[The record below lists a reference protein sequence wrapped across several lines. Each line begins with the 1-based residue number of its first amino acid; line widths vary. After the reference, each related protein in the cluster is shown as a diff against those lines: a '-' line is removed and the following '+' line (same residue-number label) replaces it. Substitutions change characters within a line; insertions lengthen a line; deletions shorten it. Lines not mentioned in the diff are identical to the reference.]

1 MKPNTLFSGLTLKE
15 GVKKNKWSMAH
26 ARQRRATG
34 SDTFTSFF
42 QLAYLAQ
49 TLKRQ
54 LRDAFGSK
62 VIQK

>member
-1 MKPNTLFSGLTLKE
+1 MVDGPRTPETRDGFGHFHVFL
-15 GVKKNKWSMAH
+15 
-26 ARQRRATG
+26 
-34 SDTFTSFF
+34 